1 MYLNWIDYGVIALL
15 LSVNLYGPSLALSQ
29 VTGLNLWLTIGACGL
44 ICTLY
49 TSIGGMKAV
58 IWTDVIQSI
67 IMFLGVILSIV
78 FGFMDSGGVRK
89 VFEIAS
95 AGDRL
100 NLPRVAW
107 LSYAFV
113 IMTLLLSSLVA
124 LILYAKYSQCDPF
137 RAKIIKKPDQIYP
150 FFVIQTFGRYPGF
163 TGLFIGSVLS
173 ASLSTVSSGINS
185 ITTVILEDIYKRIS
199 IFPSISG
206 EKEAL
211 ISKILSSIFGILTTL
226 IAFLMSYFENNIS
239 VIVYQVVGS
248 LTPPILSVFLL
259 GFFAPSIYPFFVIQT
274 FGRYPG
280 FTGLFIGS
288 VLSASLS
295 TVSSGI
301 NSITTVILED
311 IYKRISIF
319 SSISGEREALISKIL
334 CLLGILVFG
343 SNDPKSIDKSLLCTW
358 KDAFGCGSSIQTK
371 NQLMKV
377 KNTDIELENLPVERQ
392 EL

>member
-1 MYLNWIDYGVIALL
+1 MYLNWIDYAVIALL
-15 LSVNLYGPSLALSQ
+15 LCFGWFIGTYFTVTLFIPKFRQIECASIYSYLERRFSLTVRIAVTINFILIIVTVNLYGPSLALSQ
-29 VTGLNLWLTIGACGL
+29 VTGLNLWLTISACGL

-100 NLPRVAW
+100 NLPSLSLNPSIRYTVFGLMVGSSLYAIAGMAVLQISAQRYLCVKSTRAAQGVAW
-107 LSYAFV
+107 LGYIFTL
-113 IMTLLLSSLVA
+113 MTLLLSSLVA

-163 TGLFIGSVLS
+163 TGLFIGSILS

-206 EKEAL
+206 EREAL

-259 GFFAPSIYPFFVIQT
+259 GFFAPRVNS
-274 FGRYPG
+274 R
-280 FTGLFIGS
+280 
-288 VLSASLS
+288 
-295 TVSSGI
+295 VS
-301 NSITTVILED
+301 
-311 IYKRISIF
+311 
-319 SSISGEREALISKIL
+319 
-334 CLLGILVFG
+334 
-343 SNDPKSIDKSLLCTW
+343 
-358 KDAFGCGSSIQTK
+358 
-371 NQLMKV
+371 
-377 KNTDIELENLPVERQ
+377 
-392 EL
+392 